1 MRFNPTPS
9 EALLFSAIRG
19 GRLGVTFRRQVV
31 LGDFIVDFL
40 ARKARLVVEVDG
52 DALHEQTRAHDAAR
66 DRKLGWIGY
75 RVLRIPASVVTR
87 DLSRAIGMVREVLG
101 G

>member
-1 MRFNPTPS
+1 MRFHPTPS
-9 EALLFSAIRG
+9 EALLFRAIRG

-52 DALHEQTRAHDAAR
+52 DALHNSSHARDAAR
-66 DRKLGWIGY
+66 DRKITRMGF
-75 RVLRIPASVVTR
+75 RVVRIPASVVNS
-87 DLSRAIGMVREVLG
+87 DLARAVAMVREALG
-101 G
+101 T